1 MNLTLFGAVAL
12 MVFIGDSSCGM
23 GPNFGNFA
31 AMVGGGPFGAGASV
45 PFGPAAGVPFGPGAG
60 VPFGPGAGWAISQ
73 TAQKNVANSVVDNAI
88 FKAGE
93 TDLPP
98 ELQVVY

>member
-12 MVFIGDSSCGM
+12 MVFIGDTSCGM

-31 AMVGGGPFGAGASV
+31 AMVGGGPFG
-45 PFGPAAGVPFGPGAG
+45 PGAG
-60 VPFGPGAGWAISQ
+60 VPFGPGAGWAIGQ
-73 TAQKNVANSVVDNAI
+73 TAQKNVANTVVDNVI

-98 ELQVVY
+98 ELQVVC